1 MLQEI
6 VESTRVLVG
15 DAKMPTS
22 LGFLRTAINLVSTTM
37 PRMRLE
43 IIRSAK
49 PAFDLLNKLTGDEIR
64 ALGRVVVKAT
74 TVSID
79 PSTTKGAKTDPVLAK
94 AYAALS
100 NNAKKAFIAMRD
112 FNKAQITGLKNDL
125 IYLATR
131 HMKSDT
137 AEGKANI
144 KGAVAEIEKLLKK
157 LTLKVLIFL

>member
-100 NNAKKAFIAMRD
+100 NNAKKAFIAMR
-112 FNKAQITGLKNDL
+112 ILIRLK
-125 IYLATR
+125 
-131 HMKSDT
+131 
-137 AEGKANI
+137 
-144 KGAVAEIEKLLKK
+144 
-157 LTLKVLIFL
+157 

>member
-1 MLQEI
+1 
-6 VESTRVLVG
+6 
-15 DAKMPTS
+15 
-22 LGFLRTAINLVSTTM
+22 M

-100 NNAKKAFIAMRD
+100 NNAKKAFIAMRN

-144 KGAVAEIEKLLKK
+144 KGAVAEIEKLLRK
-157 LTLKVLIFL
+157 